1 MVGDSVVRKRKA
13 GTAIRACGCSL
24 SVARRISAFL
34 CRQAC
39 PSTRL
44 FSGAS
49 SQQGCSLSVARQISV
64 CLCRQACPSIR
75 MLDGLIAQKAEAVP

>member
-24 SVARRISAFL
+24 SVARQISAFLCRQACPSIRMLSGASSQQCCSLSVARRISAFL

-44 FSGAS
+44 FSG
-49 SQQGCSLSVARQISV
+49 
-64 CLCRQACPSIR
+64 
-75 MLDGLIAQKAEAVP
+75 LIAQKTEAVP

>member
-1 MVGDSVVRKRKA
+1 MEREGEGRNSDK
-13 GTAIRACGCSL
+13 GL
-24 SVARRISAFL
+24 ERR
-34 CRQAC
+34 AC

>member
-24 SVARRISAFL
+24 SVARQISVCL

-44 FSGAS
+44 FSG
-49 SQQGCSLSVARQISV
+49 
-64 CLCRQACPSIR
+64 
-75 MLDGLIAQKAEAVP
+75 LIAQKTEAVP

>member
-13 GTAIRACGCSL
+13 GTAIRAC
-24 SVARRISAFL
+24 
-34 CRQAC
+34 
-39 PSTRL
+39 
-44 FSGAS
+44 
-49 SQQGCSLSVARQISV
+49 GCSLSVARQISV